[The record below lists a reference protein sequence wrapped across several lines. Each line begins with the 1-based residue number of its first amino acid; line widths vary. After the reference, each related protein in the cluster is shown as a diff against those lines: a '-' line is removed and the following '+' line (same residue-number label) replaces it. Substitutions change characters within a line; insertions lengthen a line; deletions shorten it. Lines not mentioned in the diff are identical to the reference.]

1 MEYLEFNDE
10 KIVRFN
16 TKMMQICINMI
27 DNNDQRLLSQTN
39 VSIQD
44 LCSDFH
50 AYYKEIS
57 ESEVSKSQLFLDK
70 KMLADA
76 SKIIA
81 GYVTKDFDAI
91 FEKDVEKTR
100 MITVEVPKVRKVG
113 LFKKENYIDHETKTK
128 TFIEREE
135 VIYKG
140 WRIERLCRQEGS
152 GDYSSICFFDYF
164 LGLDGKLYLVVS
176 NSKDLT
182 KQIYDCI
189 LDTPALYI
197 NSFCNIFTS
206 VMGGV
211 TGALDA
217 IPIDKEDPRRKV
229 SMSLDDDYYYNFPIQ
244 INDHHEYPYRFGGG
258 VVKRLINLLTQEE
271 KEACLKAYSW
281 IEKIE

>member
-44 LCSDFH
+44 FCSDFH
-50 AYYKEIS
+50 ALYKEIS

-76 SKIIA
+76 CKIIA

-100 MITVEVPKVRKVG
+100 IITVEVPKVRKVG
-113 LFKKENYIDHETKTK
+113 LFKKENYIDHETKTE

-140 WRIERLCRQEGS
+140 WRIERLLRQEGS

-206 VMGGV
+206 AMAGV

-244 INDHHEYPYRFGGG
+244 IDDHHEYPYRFGGG
-258 VVKRLINLLTQEE
+258 VVKRLISLLSKEE
-271 KEACLKAYSW
+271 KEACFKAYPW